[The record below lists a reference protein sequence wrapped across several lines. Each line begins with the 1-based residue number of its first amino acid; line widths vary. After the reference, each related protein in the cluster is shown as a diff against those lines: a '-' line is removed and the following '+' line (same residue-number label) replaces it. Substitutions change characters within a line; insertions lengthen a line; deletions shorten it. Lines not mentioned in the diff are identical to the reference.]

1 MKAISA
7 KETVLHSMHSHQQ
20 KEKRSK
26 RERGTADD
34 ELFFF
39 STPTTHTI
47 WGSSLDW
54 NMLTARPLFPRSRIT
69 R

>member
-54 NMLTARPLFPRSRIT
+54 NMLS
-69 R
+69 